1 MLRPEDRAVQ
11 LPRELRVCQRH
22 RKSLPVPGM
31 RDLQASRMTVPNVL
45 LSGIV
50 GSVAYGLA
58 TPDSDE
64 DRLGFFAYPTEKLLG
79 IHPSQDSIVQ
89 TAPDVTFHEAGKFLA
104 LALKCNPTI
113 TELLWLPEDLYETRT
128 ELGNGLIAIRASLL
142 SAPLVRNAYLG
153 YATQQF
159 RRLENR
165 SEKGDHSFSSD
176 TKKRTAKHAR
186 HLLRLLI
193 QGTDLYLDGEFSVRL
208 KRPEMYRAFGEKV
221 AAGDT
226 ELAKLEIGGA
236 ERWMDGSESALPEK
250 PDYAKAQEWLL
261 RVRREFW

>member
-1 MLRPEDRAVQ
+1 
-11 LPRELRVCQRH
+11 
-22 RKSLPVPGM
+22 
-31 RDLQASRMTVPNVL
+31 MTVPNIL

-58 TPDSDE
+58 TPGSDV

-79 IHPSQDSIVQ
+79 IHPQQDSIVQ

-113 TELLWLPEDLYETRT
+113 TELLWLPPGLYETRT
-128 ELGNGLIAIRASLL
+128 ELGDDLIAIRVSLL

-165 SEKGDHSFSSD
+165 SEQGDHSFSAD

-186 HLLRLLI
+186 HLLRLLV
-193 QGTDLYLDGEFSVRL
+193 QGTSLYLDGEFSVHL
-208 KRPEMYRAFGEKV
+208 KDPEMYRRFGDRV
-221 AAGDT
+221 AAGDID
-226 ELAKLEIGGA
+226 LAKNEIGGA
-236 ERWMDGSESALPEK
+236 EHWFNNNEPALPGK
-250 PDYAKAQEWLL
+250 PDYEKAQEWLL